1 MLLTL
6 RNHHKVLK
14 KIFSRVVNVNLK
26 IFKMS
31 RYFTEENDGG
41 MSAEVFTISKDDTNH
56 ASKIRSSVMREKG
69 KEFKRS
75 KNELFYA
82 KKKNKAKCSN
92 RLKVLKL
99 RQVVGIWRK
108 SLYKNLNVQ
117 CFKKL
122 IESSQCLC
130 PFKISN
136 TYLDFKCL
144 YLKCT
149 SVRKAI
155 HFPPKRKKD
164 WLVKNAFK
172 WIVWV
177 QKLFKKV
184 HAIFQFSMGK
194 SAIS

>member
-1 MLLTL
+1 
-6 RNHHKVLK
+6 
-14 KIFSRVVNVNLK
+14 
-26 IFKMS
+26 MS

-108 SLYKNLNVQ
+108 SLDKNLIVQ

-122 IESSQCLC
+122 GESSH
-130 PFKISN
+130 S
-136 TYLDFKCL
+136 TYAPLRFQIPLDFKCL
-144 YLKCT
+144 RLQCT
-149 SVRKAI
+149 CVRKAI
-155 HFPPKRKKD
+155 HFRPIRK
-164 WLVKNAFK
+164 
-172 WIVWV
+172 
-177 QKLFKKV
+177 
-184 HAIFQFSMGK
+184 
-194 SAIS
+194 

>member
-14 KIFSRVVNVNLK
+14 KNISRVVNVNLK

-99 RQVVGIWRK
+99 RQVVNECGIWRK
-108 SLYKNLNVQ
+108 SLDRNLIVQ
-117 CFKKL
+117 FFKKL
-122 IESSQCLC
+122 WESSH
-130 PFKISN
+130 KA
-136 TYLDFKCL
+136 KL
-144 YLKCT
+144 YQETPLSSSFLLTWSKYT
-149 SVRKAI
+149 G
-155 HFPPKRKKD
+155 PK
-164 WLVKNAFK
+164 WPWSTQQA
-172 WIVWV
+172 
-177 QKLFKKV
+177 
-184 HAIFQFSMGK
+184 SPM
-194 SAIS
+194 S

>member
-82 KKKNKAKCSN
+82 KKKNKAKCLN
-92 RLKVLKL
+92 CLK
-99 RQVVGIWRK
+99 VVGI
-108 SLYKNLNVQ
+108 
-117 CFKKL
+117 
-122 IESSQCLC
+122 
-130 PFKISN
+130 
-136 TYLDFKCL
+136 
-144 YLKCT
+144 
-149 SVRKAI
+149 
-155 HFPPKRKKD
+155 
-164 WLVKNAFK
+164 
-172 WIVWV
+172 
-177 QKLFKKV
+177 
-184 HAIFQFSMGK
+184 
-194 SAIS
+194 

>member
-1 MLLTL
+1 
-6 RNHHKVLK
+6 
-14 KIFSRVVNVNLK
+14 
-26 IFKMS
+26 MS

-108 SLYKNLNVQ
+108 SLDKNLIVQ

-122 IESSQCLC
+122 GESSH
-130 PFKISN
+130 S
-136 TYLDFKCL
+136 TYAPIRFQIPLDFKCL
-144 YLKCT
+144 LCN
-149 SVRKAI
+149 VR
-155 HFPPKRKKD
+155 
-164 WLVKNAFK
+164 V
-172 WIVWV
+172 
-177 QKLFKKV
+177 
-184 HAIFQFSMGK
+184 
-194 SAIS
+194 

>member
-92 RLKVLKL
+92 RLKVLKV
-99 RQVVGIWRK
+99 RQVVGI
-108 SLYKNLNVQ
+108 
-117 CFKKL
+117 
-122 IESSQCLC
+122 
-130 PFKISN
+130 
-136 TYLDFKCL
+136 
-144 YLKCT
+144 
-149 SVRKAI
+149 
-155 HFPPKRKKD
+155 
-164 WLVKNAFK
+164 
-172 WIVWV
+172 
-177 QKLFKKV
+177 
-184 HAIFQFSMGK
+184 
-194 SAIS
+194 